1 MTRYAP
7 RIVLLFILALAA
19 FVRFQGIGFGLPY
32 LEARPDETTIVEH
45 AMGFWSGDLNPH
57 FFAYP
62 TFFMYMV
69 SGLGALKAGL
79 AGSYPD
85 AYFSQNVPEVYRL
98 ARSLA
103 ALLGVWTV
111 ALTYLVGRRLF
122 DRRVGLV
129 AALFL
134 ALCFLHARDSHFG
147 VTDVPMTAF
156 IMGGMVFVARMTGR
170 LDPDGDGQD
179 AAREPGGDES
189 RRTTVLGDRPFL
201 NYAGAA
207 ILGGLATSIKYSAA
221 PFCFAILA
229 GHLLGGS
236 GPGAARGWK
245 REGGLL
251 RALISPRLLGAAGLM
266 VAAFF
271 AGSPYLLL
279 DFKNFIA
286 EFSGEIRH
294 LGVGHRVV
302 SMRGWFYHPIFSLP
316 FGMGLPLYIGSL
328 LGVGYVV
335 WRYRLRAL
343 GLLAFPLAFYLISGK
358 GYTVFVRYMIPLL
371 PFLCIAA
378 AVLVCVVA
386 GWLISKFSPRGSTI
400 EAVNRLRF
408 AGIAAAIAIPLILP
422 SEMAISGFNRLS
434 GMEDSRFLA
443 EQALDEQS
451 GKQLHDRYE
460 DGDNWTVAQTGSD
473 WSLLGVNSAYGC
485 DGVVQ
490 RFMAPLGF
498 MNLSWDSEAKR
509 FRLNDPELEEDRWLS
524 PQEKDAIG
532 LGMMP
537 HHFVVHRSPLIPYDP
552 VPDEIPAMLDRCYD
566 RLTVIEGN
574 GPDTE
579 GLPYD
584 QQDAFYL
591 PLRGFD
597 RIVRPGPD
605 IELWAR
611 KPGVTPED
619 CLPR

>member
-45 AMGFWSGDLNPH
+45 AMGFWSGDFNPH

-69 SGLGALKAGL
+69 SGLGALKAGI
-79 AGSYPD
+79 AGSYP
-85 AYFSQNVPEVYRL
+85 ASYFSENTPEVYRL
-98 ARSLA
+98 ARSLS

-111 ALTYLVGRRLF
+111 GLTYLVGRRLF

-156 IMGGMVFVARMTGR
+156 IMGGMVFVSRMVGR
-170 LDPDGDGQD
+170 LDGRQGGDGQGR
-179 AAREPGGDES
+179 AS
-189 RRTTVLGDRPFL
+189 FL
-201 NYAGAA
+201 SYAGAA

-229 GHLLGGS
+229 GHLLGSAGPSVDGGS
-236 GPGAARGWK
+236 K
-245 REGGLL
+245 QEGGLL
-251 RALISPRLLGAAGLM
+251 KALLSPKLGGAAALM

-279 DFKNFIA
+279 DFKNFVA

-316 FGMGLPLYIGSL
+316 FGMGLPLYLGSL

-371 PFLCIAA
+371 PFLCITA

-386 GWLISKFSPRGSTI
+386 AWLISKFSPRGSTI
-400 EAVNRLRF
+400 EAVNRMRF
-408 AGIAAAIAIPLILP
+408 AGIAAALAIPLILP

-434 GMEDSRFLA
+434 GMDDSRFLA
-443 EQALDEQS
+443 EQALDEHSTKNHEALFENDDDDQHWS
-451 GKQLHDRYE
+451 
-460 DGDNWTVAQTGSD
+460 VAQTGSD

-490 RFMAPLGF
+490 RFVAPLGF
-498 MNLSWDSEAKR
+498 SNLAWDSAAKR
-509 FRLNDPELEEDRWLS
+509 FRLNDPLIEEDPRYSAEAL
-524 PQEKDAIG
+524 DAIG
-532 LGMMP
+532 LGIVP
-537 HHFVVHRSPLIPYDP
+537 HHFVVHRSPLIPYDQ
-552 VPDEIPAMLDRCYD
+552 VPEEIPAMLERCYE
-566 RLTVIEGN
+566 RFAVIEGN
-574 GPDTE
+574 GPDVE

-597 RIVRPGPD
+597 RVVRPGPD

-611 KPGVTPED
+611 KPGVTAED